1 MLKKILFVVTF
12 LFIFPNYSIANNDF
26 KHGISIF
33 GDLKYR
39 KNFRYFDYVNARAP
53 KRGLVR
59 LATQGTF
66 NSLNPYILKG
76 IAPSGISY
84 IYDSLMS
91 SSGDEISSMYPLV
104 AKGIK
109 ISNSGLD
116 VTFLLNQ
123 NAKFSDG
130 KKITADDVVFSFNI
144 LRSKGHPSY
153 KVSYQD
159 VKKVEKIS
167 KYRVRFTL
175 KNNSNKKLPII
186 IASLPVLPQHY
197 YQNREFDKT
206 TSEVPVGSGPYLISQ
221 VDMGKMIKYSR
232 NKNYWARSLPV
243 NIGHYNF
250 DNIQYD
256 YYLDDKIMIE
266 SFKAG
271 NFDVRQENVARNW
284 ANSYNISRVDQG
296 EIIKKEIKHSNPSG
310 MQTFILNLRN
320 PQFQDI
326 NLRQALTYAFN
337 FDWIRKHIF
346 YGSYKRTNSYFAN
359 SEFSYNDN
367 AKNKFKLPIF
377 DKNGFGRVNLI
388 AAKNI
393 LDRAGYKIVDG
404 ALISPITKKPVK
416 IEFII
421 VSRSFEMIIAPFI
434 DNLRKLGIL
443 ANTKLVEENQYLL
456 KLRNFNYDVIVIAF
470 PPALIPGSN
479 LLRYWHSSQADIVGS
494 QNYSGLKDKSV
505 DKMVS
510 KIVAAKN
517 KKELILLCQ
526 KFDKY
531 MLENYYTIPQ
541 WYSNSYRI
549 LYTKH
554 LKRPKRSPKYS
565 LGFDTWWHKES
576 QAQ

>member
-186 IASLPVLPQHY
+186 IASLPVLPRHY

-284 ANSYNISRVDQG
+284 ANSYNISRVDQS